1 MIEEYHFGSL
11 TIDGKTYNH
20 DLEIRWMFSKTEIL
34 DWQRTQSHVID
45 IDDVKRAVE
54 QKPDVIVIGTGE
66 SGIAK
71 ITEPAKQF
79 IAENGIKLIIDITE
93 QAVKTFNII
102 QQDSIE
108 EEGEQTNIIGLFH
121 LTC

>member
-1 MIEEYHFGSL
+1 MIEEYRFGSL

-20 DLEIRWMFSKTEIL
+20 DLEIHWMFSKTEVL
-34 DWQRTQSHVID
+34 DWQKDESHIID
-45 IDDVKRAVE
+45 VEDVKRAVE
-54 QKPDVIVIGTGE
+54 QKPDIIVIGTGE
-66 SGIAK
+66 SGKAK
-71 ITEPAKQF
+71 VTQSAEQF
-79 IAENGIKLIIDITE
+79 IAENGIKLIIDITGE
-93 QAVKTFNII
+93 AVRTFNVI